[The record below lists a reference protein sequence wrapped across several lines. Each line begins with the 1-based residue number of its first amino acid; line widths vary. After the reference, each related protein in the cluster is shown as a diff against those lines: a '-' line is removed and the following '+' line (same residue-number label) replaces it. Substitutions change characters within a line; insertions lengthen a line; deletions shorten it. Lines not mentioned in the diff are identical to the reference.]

1 MAPKKADQIKKSKE
15 VSESDDSVKKSEQ
28 SEDSDDV
35 SSIDSKEV
43 KQIDEKKAFMKK
55 DFLEKI
61 VKYMK
66 TDDLI
71 RKETL
76 DYKEKLNTLKEQKEE
91 LETYILRYLEA
102 VEEDQ
107 INIDGNGKLA
117 KCESV
122 RKSGI
127 NKDIIKE
134 SIYEQLKK
142 ENIIKD
148 EKKIKELADLTYDTM
163 EKKREVKK
171 KVYLKRTMER
181 KKKDDKKNNNDSDEK
196 KPTKKSNKKNT

>member
-1 MAPKKADQIKKSKE
+1 
-15 VSESDDSVKKSEQ
+15 
-28 SEDSDDV
+28 
-35 SSIDSKEV
+35 
-43 KQIDEKKAFMKK
+43 MKK

-91 LETYILRYLEA
+91 LETYILRYLDT

-142 ENIIKD
+142 ENIVKD
-148 EKKIKELADLTYDTM
+148 EKKLKELAA
-163 EKKREVKK
+163 
-171 KVYLKRTMER
+171 
-181 KKKDDKKNNNDSDEK
+181 
-196 KPTKKSNKKNT
+196 